1 MSQENLEAA
10 RRAYDAFNRR
20 DLDAVL
26 ALVDPEV
33 DFTTRFV
40 ERAESYHGHDG
51 VRVWWEDL
59 LRVFPD
65 FKIEVVEL
73 SDLGDVTIGAVRVRG
88 RGMGSDAPFEEV
100 IWQVG
105 KWRHGKLVAWHSFGS
120 ESEARE
126 AGGIHD

>member
-1 MSQENLEAA
+1 
-10 RRAYDAFNRR
+10 
-20 DLDAVL
+20 
-26 ALVDPEV
+26 
-33 DFTTRFV
+33 
-40 ERAESYHGHDG
+40 
-51 VRVWWEDL
+51 
-59 LRVFPD
+59 
-65 FKIEVVEL
+65 
-73 SDLGDVTIGAVRVRG
+73 VRVRG